1 MVRVAKATAMLG
13 ALLLIGLTAGAAA
26 AQGGD
31 PVRGGELYVE
41 NCAVCHGV
49 DGEGRVGASL
59 TQFPGILVEASLE
72 QTIGEGI
79 EGTVMPAWGEAFGGP
94 LSDEDVRD
102 IAAYILA
109 AFEGTQPIEPLPTYP
124 VPDIPPLPEVE
135 GDPALGAPV
144 YQENCAVCHGAQ
156 GEGRIGAG
164 LAKAWPAT
172 DPAAYIRQVVAD
184 GIAGTSMPAWS
195 GAKGGP
201 LSDEQIANV
210 AAYIL
215 TLSPPASATPGPGQA
230 GPISLTAGLIGLAI
244 LALLVIVGLVVYY
257 RRA

>member
-1 MVRVAKATAMLG
+1 MTWSSPTGRRRVSERGEAREDDARSD
-13 ALLLIGLTAGAAA
+13 
-26 AQGGD
+26 GD
-31 PVRGGELYVE
+31 SDGWDPRSDRAHRGGRGG
-41 NCAVCHGV
+41 A
-49 DGEGRVGASL
+49 GRRS
-59 TQFPGILVEASLE
+59 
-72 QTIGEGI
+72 
-79 EGTVMPAWGEAFGGP
+79 
-94 LSDEDVRD
+94 
-102 IAAYILA
+102 
-109 AFEGTQPIEPLPTYP
+109 
-124 VPDIPPLPEVE
+124 
-135 GDPALGAPV
+135 
-144 YQENCAVCHGAQ
+144 GAQ

-215 TLSPPASATPGPGQA
+215 PLSPPASATPGPGQA
-230 GPISLTAGLIGLAI
+230 GPIGLTAGLIGLAI